1 MSSQLAFRT
10 ARRDRGPREALVEV
24 ATLFGLA
31 KKGMT
36 VALDKAL
43 STLMLERTP
52 RVDGLLTEA
61 FAAGATGSLVPRSRA
76 SRKAVLP
83 SEERSPSR

>member
-1 MSSQLAFRT
+1 
-10 ARRDRGPREALVEV
+10 
-24 ATLFGLA
+24 
-31 KKGMT
+31 MT

-61 FAAGATGSLVPRSRA
+61 FAAGAKGSLVPRSRA